1 MQEKNNIPVHCKNCS
16 AVVLVLTGKQ
26 QEEEF
31 NIKCQNC
38 LTLQRVRVWIKH
50 TFIVDSTIIQFGK
63 TYPQSAVDKKQKK
76 IDY

>member
-50 TFIVDSTIIQFGK
+50 TFIVDSTIIQLRGERMAQRE
-63 TYPQSAVDKKQKK
+63 TL
-76 IDY
+76 IRRN